1 MNSQAEAFDEL
12 PCGVALLGDDGRVLS
27 INRRLGQWLQCEPQ
41 ALVGLS
47 AAKLFTKASSLMYQT
62 YVYPVLR
69 MSGRVDEVSI
79 SLKQADGECIDTL
92 LNASRTEHECVAVV
106 RCVFIKLQE
115 RRRLE
120 YQLLAAKR
128 AADEAPG
135 LLFQLRKPVTGPMVF
150 SYANDAVRPLF
161 GVLPS
166 QAQQSAEVVWQVV
179 HPDDALRVRQSLQES
194 ADLLQSWRCEF
205 RVCMTPEDGQMPQ
218 PDGSALAWREVHA
231 SPQREPDGTWLWNG
245 YIADITQRKQL
256 EASLRDKSAAE
267 RANQAKSEFLSRM
280 SHELR
285 TPLNGI
291 LGFARLLQVHEAGNL
306 RAEQFSR
313 LSHIE
318 AAGNSLLHLI
328 NEMLEISRIESGHT
342 EVRLGQVVLA
352 QTLDHVLQLAE
363 PLAAQR
369 QVRLRATGD
378 MYLSVLADVHRLGQ
392 VLLNLISNAIKYGPA
407 QGLVQLIAEGDGQSV
422 WLHVQDQGPGLSP
435 EQRANLFQP
444 FNRLG
449 AERTQVEGVGLGLVI
464 SRGLVELMGGELV
477 LHSQPGQGACF
488 SVRLPLAESLPAPAL
503 KPERGLGEEAPG
515 PGEREGKEP
524 AAATSLRRVMYVE
537 DNPVNALLMQSVF
550 EDVPDFRLEVV
561 VNGERALQAVGLEV
575 PDVLL
580 LDMHLPDTDGLRLLA
595 DLREKLGP
603 AMVPAIAVSAD
614 AMPDDIALARKAG
627 FVDYWTKP
635 LDVSAIVPSLRQLLS
650 TLS

>member
-1 MNSQAEAFDEL
+1 
-12 PCGVALLGDDGRVLS
+12 
-27 INRRLGQWLQCEPQ
+27 
-41 ALVGLS
+41 
-47 AAKLFTKASSLMYQT
+47 
-62 YVYPVLR
+62 
-69 MSGRVDEVSI
+69 
-79 SLKQADGECIDTL
+79 
-92 LNASRTEHECVAVV
+92 
-106 RCVFIKLQE
+106 
-115 RRRLE
+115 
-120 YQLLAAKR
+120 
-128 AADEAPG
+128 
-135 LLFQLRKPVTGPMVF
+135 
-150 SYANDAVRPLF
+150 
-161 GVLPS
+161 
-166 QAQQSAEVVWQVV
+166 
-179 HPDDALRVRQSLQES
+179 
-194 ADLLQSWRCEF
+194 
-205 RVCMTPEDGQMPQ
+205 
-218 PDGSALAWREVHA
+218 
-231 SPQREPDGTWLWNG
+231 
-245 YIADITQRKQL
+245 
-256 EASLRDKSAAE
+256 
-267 RANQAKSEFLSRM
+267 
-280 SHELR
+280 LR

-291 LGFARLLQVHEAGNL
+291 LGFARLLQVHEASNL

-342 EVRLGQVVLA
+342 EVRLGPVVLA

-369 QVRLRATGD
+369 QVRLRARGD
-378 MYLSVLADVHRLGQ
+378 MCLSVLADVQRLGQ

-477 LHSQPGQGACF
+477 LHSQPGKGACF
-488 SVRLPLAESLPAPAL
+488 SVRLPLAEGLPAPVP
-503 KPERGLGEEAPG
+503 KPERGLGELAPAQ
-515 PGEREGKEP
+515 GESEGKEP
-524 AAATSLRRVMYVE
+524 AAATALRRVMYVE

-635 LDVSAIVPSLRQLLS
+635 LDVSAIVPSLRHLLS